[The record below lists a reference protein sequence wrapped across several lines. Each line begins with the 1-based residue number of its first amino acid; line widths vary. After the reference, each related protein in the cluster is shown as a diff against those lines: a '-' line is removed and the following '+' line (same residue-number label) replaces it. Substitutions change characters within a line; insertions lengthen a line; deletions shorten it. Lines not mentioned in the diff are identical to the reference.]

1 MAEFFRRVEKK
12 YMLTRKQHEQIVKE
26 IKNKMIGDPNGMSTI
41 CNIYF
46 DSPQYDLIRKSI
58 EKPVYKDKV
67 RIRSYN
73 IPNKNSEVY
82 LEIKR
87 KLYGVVSK
95 RRIEIKLNDA
105 ESYISGVKIKHKDVQ
120 VLNELDYYFKL
131 YNLIP
136 VAYISYDRSAYYSKD
151 DKNFRVT
158 FDNNITARTYDL
170 KLENGIYGQKILN
183 DDNYIMEVKT
193 LKSMPLWFVK
203 NIISKLEIQPCKYS
217 KYGEAYKNII
227 MKKEKSR
234 RLVNYV

>member
-26 IKNKMIGDPNGMSTI
+26 ITNKMIGDSNGMSTI

-46 DSPQYDLIRKSI
+46 DSTQYDLIRKSI
-58 EKPVYKDKV
+58 EKPIYKDKV

-73 IPNKNSEVY
+73 IPNENSEVY

-87 KLYGVVSK
+87 KVYGVVSK

-131 YNLIP
+131 Y
-136 VAYISYDRSAYYSKD
+136 
-151 DKNFRVT
+151 
-158 FDNNITARTYDL
+158 
-170 KLENGIYGQKILN
+170 
-183 DDNYIMEVKT
+183 
-193 LKSMPLWFVK
+193 
-203 NIISKLEIQPCKYS
+203 
-217 KYGEAYKNII
+217 
-227 MKKEKSR
+227 
-234 RLVNYV
+234 